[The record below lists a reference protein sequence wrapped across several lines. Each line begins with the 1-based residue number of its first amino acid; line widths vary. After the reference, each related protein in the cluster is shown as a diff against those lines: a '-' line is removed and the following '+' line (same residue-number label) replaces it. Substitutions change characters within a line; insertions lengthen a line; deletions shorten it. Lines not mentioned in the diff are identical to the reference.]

1 MGERPLP
8 RGNQQDADPRHA
20 RQHRGAVIRKKR
32 TEQEMSKDGPV
43 DMAMEL
49 VEAKENQALNGHRKK
64 KNKKKTACMD
74 PEQADRLKNL
84 QMSLLQQIPLVDYA
98 FWHHNESGLLRAFDS

>member
-1 MGERPLP
+1 MGIQEQQQQQKESNTNGADAGATTRIATSTATPTEGDVDKWP
-8 RGNQQDADPRHA
+8 IAKGTHNQQDADPRYA
-20 RQHRGAVIRKKR
+20 RQHRSAVIRKKR

-64 KNKKKTACMD
+64 
-74 PEQADRLKNL
+74 
-84 QMSLLQQIPLVDYA
+84 
-98 FWHHNESGLLRAFDS
+98 